1 MIGRRAVDL
10 AAWLVCLF
18 LMVPT
23 IIVVPMS
30 FGPDRHLQF
39 PPRGLTLH
47 WYAEYLQ
54 DRDWIEATLFS
65 LKAGTISAV
74 CATVIGTMVALALV
88 RGRPPGRR
96 MIETL
101 VVGPVVV
108 PHIALAVALYLV
120 FDRLGL
126 NGTLPGFAAAHTVLA
141 LPFTVFSVLAALRR
155 FDPALEMA
163 ALSCGANRWRAF
175 RHVVLPQIL
184 PGIASAA
191 LFAFV
196 ISFDEAVVSFFI
208 SDIDGKT
215 LPRKMFEDIDY
226 DLSPVLA
233 AVATLLTALSL
244 VVLLAAQLIGR
255 RSGAGGAP

>member
-1 MIGRRAVDL
+1 MSGRHGVDAL
-10 AAWLVCLF
+10 AWLVCLF

-39 PPRGLTLH
+39 PPRGLTLR
-47 WYAEYLQ
+47 WYGEYFA
-54 DRDWIEATLFS
+54 DRDWTDATLFS
-65 LKAGTISAV
+65 LQAGAIAAV
-74 CATVIGTMVALALV
+74 TATVIGTMVALALV
-88 RGRPPGRR
+88 RGRPPFRR
-96 MIETL
+96 AIEIL

-120 FDRLGL
+120 FDRLRL
-126 NGTLPGFAAAHTVLA
+126 NGTLLGFAAAHTVLA
-141 LPFTVFSVLAALRR
+141 LPFAVFSVLASLRR

-163 ALSCGANRWRAF
+163 ALSCGANRFRAF

-184 PGIASAA
+184 PGVASAA

-196 ISFDEAVVSFFI
+196 ISFDEAVISFFI
-208 SDIDGKT
+208 SDLDGKT

-255 RSGAGGAP
+255 RR

>member
-1 MIGRRAVDL
+1 MTGRRAVDAL
-10 AAWLVCLF
+10 AWLVCLF

-39 PPRGLTLH
+39 PPRGLTLR
-47 WYAEYLQ
+47 WYGEYFA

-65 LKAGTISAV
+65 LQAGTIAAIT
-74 CATVIGTMVALALV
+74 ATVIGTMVALALV
-88 RGRPPGRR
+88 RGRPPFRR
-96 MIETL
+96 AIETL

-120 FDRLGL
+120 FDRLRL
-126 NGTLPGFAAAHTVLA
+126 NGTLLGFAAAHTVLA
-141 LPFTVFSVLAALRR
+141 LPFAVFSVLAALRR

-163 ALSCGANRWRAF
+163 ALSCGASRFRAF
-175 RHVVLPQIL
+175 RYVVLPQIL
-184 PGIASAA
+184 PGVACAA

-208 SDIDGKT
+208 SDIDGKS

-244 VVLLAAQLIGR
+244 VVLLAAHMIAR
-255 RSGAGGAP
+255 RR

>member
-1 MIGRRAVDL
+1 MKGSRAVDAL
-10 AAWLVCLF
+10 AWLVCLF

-47 WYAEYLQ
+47 WYAEYFG

-65 LKAGTISAV
+65 LQAGVVAALL
-74 CATVIGTMVALALV
+74 ATAIGTMVALALV
-88 RGRPPGRR
+88 RGRPPFRR
-96 MIETL
+96 AIETL

-120 FDRLGL
+120 FDRLRL
-126 NGTLPGFAAAHTVLA
+126 NGTLLGFAAAHTVLA
-141 LPFTVFSVLAALRR
+141 LPFAVFSVLASLRR

-163 ALSCGANRWRAF
+163 ALSCGASRFRAF

-255 RSGAGGAP
+255 RARAPEP

>member
-1 MIGRRAVDL
+1 MTGRRAVDL
-10 AAWLVCLF
+10 YAWLVCLF

-23 IIVVPMS
+23 IIIIPMS
-30 FGPDRHLQF
+30 FGPDRFLQF
-39 PPRGLTLH
+39 PPRGVSLA
-47 WYAEYLQ
+47 WYGAYFA

-65 LKAGTISAV
+65 LQAGAIAAASAT
-74 CATVIGTMVALALV
+74 AIGTMVALSLV

-96 MIETL
+96 AIETL
-101 VVGPVVV
+101 VVGPIVV
-108 PHIALAVALYLV
+108 PHIALAVALFLV

-126 NGTLPGFAAAHTVLA
+126 TGTLVGFAAAHTVLA
-141 LPFTVFSVLAALRR
+141 LPFAIFSVLAALRR

-163 ALSCGANRWRAF
+163 ARSCGASRWRAF
-175 RHVVLPQIL
+175 SHVTLPQIL

-191 LFAFV
+191 LFAFI

-233 AVATLLTALSL
+233 AVATLLTALSV
-244 VVLLAAQLIGR
+244 VVLLAAHWIGR
-255 RSGAGGAP
+255 RGTARGVA

>member
-1 MIGRRAVDL
+1 MMGRRLVDA

-23 IIVVPMS
+23 IVVVPMS
-30 FGPDRHLQF
+30 FGESRHLEF
-39 PPRGLTLH
+39 PPRGLTLR
-47 WYAEYLQ
+47 WYGEYLR

-65 LKAGTISAV
+65 TQAGLVAAIA
-74 CATVIGTMVALALV
+74 ATVIGTMLALALV

-96 MIETL
+96 LIETL

-126 NGTLPGFAAAHTVLA
+126 NGTLLGFAAAHTVLA
-141 LPFTVFSVLAALRR
+141 LPFAVFSVLAALRR

-175 RHVVLPQIL
+175 WHVTLPQIM
-184 PGIASAA
+184 PGVASAA

-226 DLSPVLA
+226 DLSPILA

-255 RSGAGGAP
+255 RGRAGQPA

>member
-1 MIGRRAVDL
+1 VDAL
-10 AAWLVCLF
+10 AWLVCLF

-39 PPRGLTLH
+39 PPRGLTLR
-47 WYAEYLQ
+47 WYGEYFA
-54 DRDWIEATLFS
+54 DRDWTDATLFS
-65 LKAGTISAV
+65 LQAGAIAAV
-74 CATVIGTMVALALV
+74 TATVIGTMVALALV
-88 RGRPPGRR
+88 RGRPPFRR
-96 MIETL
+96 AIEIL

-120 FDRLGL
+120 FDRLRL
-126 NGTLPGFAAAHTVLA
+126 NGTLLGFAAAHTVLA
-141 LPFTVFSVLAALRR
+141 LPFAVFSVLASLRR

-163 ALSCGANRWRAF
+163 ALSCGANRFRAF

-184 PGIASAA
+184 PGVASAA

-196 ISFDEAVVSFFI
+196 ISFDEAVISFFI
-208 SDIDGKT
+208 SDLDGKT

-255 RSGAGGAP
+255 RR

>member
-1 MIGRRAVDL
+1 MGGATGGRRGVDAL
-10 AAWLVCLF
+10 AWLVCLF

-39 PPRGLTLH
+39 PPRGLTLR
-47 WYAEYLQ
+47 WYGEYFA
-54 DRDWIEATLFS
+54 DRDWTDATLFS
-65 LKAGTISAV
+65 LQAGAIAAV
-74 CATVIGTMVALALV
+74 TATVIGTMVALALV
-88 RGRPPGRR
+88 RGRPPFRR
-96 MIETL
+96 AIEIL

-120 FDRLGL
+120 FDRLRL
-126 NGTLPGFAAAHTVLA
+126 NGTLLGFAAAHTVLA
-141 LPFTVFSVLAALRR
+141 LPFAVFSVLASLRR

-163 ALSCGANRWRAF
+163 ALSCGANRFRAF

-184 PGIASAA
+184 PGVASAA

-196 ISFDEAVVSFFI
+196 ISFDEAVISFFI
-208 SDIDGKT
+208 SDLDGKT

-255 RSGAGGAP
+255 RR